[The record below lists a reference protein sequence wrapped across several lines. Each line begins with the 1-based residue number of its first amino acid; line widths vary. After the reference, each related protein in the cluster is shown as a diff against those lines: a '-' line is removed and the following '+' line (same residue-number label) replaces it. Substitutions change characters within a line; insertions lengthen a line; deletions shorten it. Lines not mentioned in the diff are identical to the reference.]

1 MYCCFIG
8 NTNIQQPSCNI
19 LLVTKCT
26 HFFKKSYS
34 HPLPAMLRR
43 CRNSGR
49 FLPHLTHNKKSH
61 SQGVVACLHA
71 PAMLKRRKP
80 QSRLHAHAVEAPGAW
95 RRLSAYNSPNPC
107 LRIFKRIPDTFF
119 TPWIRKDIGF
129 QRCNLRNILLL
140 VFFNFYY
147 FHVFCLLTFLSFG
160 FSILLLGSILL

>member
-1 MYCCFIG
+1 MHAFF
-8 NTNIQQPSCNI
+8 QEVLQP
-19 LLVTKCT
+19 
-26 HFFKKSYS
+26 
-34 HPLPAMLRR
+34 PPAGDVAAM
-43 CRNSGR
+43 SQFWR

-71 PAMLKRRKP
+71 PALLKRRKLQSHLHAP
-80 QSRLHAHAVEAPGAW
+80 APLKRRKLQSRLP
-95 RRLSAYNSPNPC
+95 AYNSPNPC
-107 LRIFKRIPDTFF
+107 LRIFKRIHDTFF

-140 VFFNFYY
+140 VFFYFYY